1 MKTQNLLMAAFCI
14 LISVSCG
21 PRTDKEYLSD
31 VLQKMNKVESV
42 SYKVVRQ
49 AWLPG
54 EKDPVYTITSE
65 VYEHI
70 NPQDTAIG
78 SSFVEFQDNA
88 FRGVYD
94 GKVSS
99 YVYEEEGEKWIREDD
114 FTTKSPLPFRM
125 VMPEFFYYTQSILK
139 YAITTQDSIELSLKD
154 LGDDYLM
161 ELTIH
166 MPVQVEFL
174 VKLVICR
181 RIRMYMIRR
190 LSTKSGSPKR

>member
-1 MKTQNLLMAAFCI
+1 MKTQNLLMAAYCI

-88 FRGVYD
+88 FLGVYFYVKVTLIFLNLM
-94 GKVSS
+94 GKNGFGKMILQLKARFLSVWLCLNS
-99 YVYEEEGEKWIREDD
+99 
-114 FTTKSPLPFRM
+114 FTILSQFLNTQLLPR
-125 VMPEFFYYTQSILK
+125 TL
-139 YAITTQDSIELSLKD
+139 
-154 LGDDYLM
+154 
-161 ELTIH
+161 
-166 MPVQVEFL
+166 
-174 VKLVICR
+174 
-181 RIRMYMIRR
+181 
-190 LSTKSGSPKR
+190 

>member
-54 EKDPVYTITSE
+54 EKDPVYTVTSE

-114 FTTKSPLPFRM
+114 FTTF
-125 VMPEFFYYTQSILK
+125 
-139 YAITTQDSIELSLKD
+139 LS
-154 LGDDYLM
+154 
-161 ELTIH
+161 
-166 MPVQVEFL
+166 
-174 VKLVICR
+174 
-181 RIRMYMIRR
+181 
-190 LSTKSGSPKR
+190 S

>member
-94 GKVSS
+94 GKTR
-99 YVYEEEGEKWIREDD
+99 W
-114 FTTKSPLPFRM
+114 LN
-125 VMPEFFYYTQSILK
+125 
-139 YAITTQDSIELSLKD
+139 
-154 LGDDYLM
+154 
-161 ELTIH
+161 
-166 MPVQVEFL
+166 
-174 VKLVICR
+174 
-181 RIRMYMIRR
+181 
-190 LSTKSGSPKR
+190 

>member
-70 NPQDTAIG
+70 NPQDPCK
-78 SSFVEFQDNA
+78 
-88 FRGVYD
+88 D
-94 GKVSS
+94 GNRV
-99 YVYEEEGEKWIREDD
+99 W
-114 FTTKSPLPFRM
+114 SP
-125 VMPEFFYYTQSILK
+125 
-139 YAITTQDSIELSLKD
+139 
-154 LGDDYLM
+154 
-161 ELTIH
+161 
-166 MPVQVEFL
+166 
-174 VKLVICR
+174 
-181 RIRMYMIRR
+181 
-190 LSTKSGSPKR
+190 